1 MKRAC
6 RLGNLF
12 ATGLLSAAM
21 LLATGASAQTTR
33 ADAEKDPVL
42 KAMLDELD
50 RSMAHLQLP
59 GFEKP
64 YFIEYRVEDVQD
76 FETRASYGAAEGS
89 QRSHARVA
97 RISVRVGDYKTDNS
111 GPRGD
116 GALQLATIDD
126 DPIAMRSA
134 LWTGTDQAYKAAL
147 AAYAQK
153 QAELKQVQTPPQADD
168 FSKEKPIISLAK
180 PLKLSVDEDTWN
192 DRVMHDSGIYRT
204 DPSISATQHDIQ
216 YSTASFHARVTTTW
230 IVSSEGAIVR
240 KTSSNYSESFG
251 VGTQADDGMR
261 LDRSYG
267 TSGVALTDLDNSEA
281 FHKRVVTLIS
291 SLNDLRK
298 APLVEEEYHGPVL
311 LSADASADT
320 LHSLLAAGVTATRP
334 KLGTEA
340 RTNGPFA
347 SSYHA
352 RILPEFLTVID
363 DPALKTWDGK
373 DLVGSYSVDDE
384 AVPAQTVKLVA
395 DGHLENYLIGRTP
408 VRDFPESNGH
418 ARAGIAGP
426 PRPVIG
432 VLKVTALQGLTDEEL
447 NQKLLG
453 IAKDRGLKSVY
464 YVETLGAEATPRLLY
479 RIDLDGKRTLVRGAV
494 LDDLDQR
501 ALRSGVEAAG
511 KNLWV
516 ANYATE
522 IPETVLAPA
531 LLFSDVTVKR
541 ANETNDKLPYYPPPD

>member
-1 MKRAC
+1 MKRTGHI
-6 RLGNLF
+6 GNLV
-12 ATGLLSAAM
+12 AAGLLSAAICM
-21 LLATGASAQTTR
+21 PLFMSAEATR
-33 ADAEKDPVL
+33 ADADKDPVL
-42 KAMLDELD
+42 KAMLEELD

-64 YFIEYRVEDVQD
+64 YFIEYRIEDVND
-76 FETRASYGAAEGS
+76 YETRAAYGASEGS
-89 QRSHARVA
+89 QHSHVRIA

-116 GALQLATIDD
+116 GALQLTSVDD
-126 DPIAMRSA
+126 DPIALRSA

-168 FSKEKPIISLAK
+168 FSKAKPIISLAE
-180 PLKLSVDEDTWN
+180 PQNLSLDEAAWT
-192 DRVMHDSGIYRT
+192 DRVARDSGIYRS
-204 DPSISATQHDIQ
+204 DPAVSAAQRDIQ
-216 YSTASFHARVTTTW
+216 YSTASFHGRTTTTW

-240 KTSSNYSESFG
+240 KSARSYSESVG
-251 VGTQADDGMR
+251 VGAQADDGMR
-261 LDRSYG
+261 LDRSYA
-267 TSGVALTDLDNSEA
+267 TSG
-281 FHKRVVTLIS
+281 I
-291 SLNDLRK
+291 SLNDLDKPDEFRKHVIALVTSLSALRK
-298 APLVEEEYHGPVL
+298 APLVDEEYHGPVL

-320 LHSLLAAGVTATRP
+320 LHALLAAGVTATRP

-352 RILPEFLTVID
+352 RIMPEFLTVID

-373 DLVGSYSVDDE
+373 DLVGAYTVDDE
-384 AVPAQTVKLVA
+384 AVPAQTVKLVS

-408 VRDFPESNGH
+408 IRDFPESNGH
-418 ARAGIAGP
+418 ARAGVTGLP
-426 PRPVIG
+426 HPVIG
-432 VLKVTALQGLTDEEL
+432 VMKITAQQGLSDEEL
-447 NQKLLG
+447 NRKLLD

-479 RIDLDGKRTLVRGAV
+479 RIDLDGKRTLVRGAI

-516 ANYATE
+516 ANYASD

-531 LLFSDVTVKR
+531 LLFGDVTVKR
-541 ANETNDKLPYYPPPD
+541 ANETNDKLPYYPPPE